1 LLNKFLSFLIPP
13 PFPPAVL
20 SNISLLTFLHTQSCP
35 RPSPPR
41 TFNISQIDRPSASLA
56 PPLPRTTSTPGPREP
71 QPTIAYEIIKG
82 ALVRY
87 SSASSVEQ
95 RPPPTAVLV
104 HGILGSR
111 RNMQSFARRLVEGFP
126 SWQIVL
132 VDLRCHG
139 ESTPLSPFLTSLP
152 HGVDSAAGD
161 VLSLLS
167 SLKLFPEV
175 LIGHSFG
182 GKVVMSMAHQFGRA
196 VKTLPKPVSV
206 WSLDSL
212 PGEVR
217 SGEMGATD
225 RPADLITTLLRTQ
238 LPIANRDA
246 LISRLEHCGFSSPV
260 SAWAASNLTPLD
272 SQDRS
277 RGFVWSFDLDGIAQM
292 YESYVTSDLWPLLAR
307 PAEGIKVSF
316 VKAEN
321 STFRWGGVDEEK
333 IRALGHQVHL
343 LRNSGHW
350 VHTDNPDGL
359 FDILAP
365 SFGGHPDIH
374 LQRSPTG
381 SQNSEYQ

>member
-1 LLNKFLSFLIPP
+1 L
-13 PFPPAVL
+13 
-20 SNISLLTFLHTQSCP
+20 QSRP
-35 RPSPPR
+35 RASPR
-41 TFNISQIDRPSASLA
+41 TLNISQIDRPSASIA
-56 PPLPRTTSTPGPREP
+56 PPLPRTTSNPPPGPREP

-87 SSASSVEQ
+87 SSASSVET

-126 SWQIVL
+126 SWQVIL

-139 ESTPLSPFLTSLP
+139 ESAPLSQFLTNRP

-182 GKVVMSMAHQFGRA
+182 GKVVMSMAHQFGKA
-196 VKTLPKPVSV
+196 VKTLPKPVKV

-238 LPIANRDA
+238 LPIASRDS
-246 LISRLEHCGFSSPV
+246 LISRLEQCGFSSPV
-260 SAWAASNLTPLD
+260 AAWAASNLTPFD
-272 SQDRS
+272 PQNRS
-277 RGFVWSFDLDGIAQM
+277 RGFTWSFDLDGIAQM
-292 YESYVTSDLWPLLAR
+292 YESYVSSDLWPLLTR
-307 PAEGIKVSF
+307 PAEGIKLSF

-321 STFRWGGVDEEK
+321 STFRWGGADEDR
-333 IRALGHQVHL
+333 IRALGHNVHL

-365 SFGGHPDIH
+365 SFGGQPDLH
-374 LQRSPTG
+374 MQRSPTN
-381 SQNSEYQ
+381 SQNSEY